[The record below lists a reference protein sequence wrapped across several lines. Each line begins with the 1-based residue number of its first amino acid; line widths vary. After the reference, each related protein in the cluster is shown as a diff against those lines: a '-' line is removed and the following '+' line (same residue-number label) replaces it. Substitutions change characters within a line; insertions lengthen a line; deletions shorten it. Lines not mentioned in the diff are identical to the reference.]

1 MLELKGLSLESADH
15 LISAAVSS
23 FFQHPVPNTL
33 CRPRPCLRDLCQTFL
48 SEARAGKVPD
58 LLRTT
63 FEKGVSHP
71 WHSAPQW
78 LHVIYRKRQ
87 QTFRAG
93 WEMHWPPLVWNGNL
107 QKCQKIALKAHWK
120 ADTGTT
126 EPAPADPFQ
135 WILCC
140 NLQHRSQ

>member
-1 MLELKGLSLESADH
+1 MLELKGLSLGSADH

-71 WHSAPQW
+71 RHSAPQW

-87 QTFRAG
+87 QFQGWMRNALTIPCMEWKLAEASEDCTESTLESIHGNHRAS
-93 WEMHWPPLVWNGNL
+93 P
-107 QKCQKIALKAHWK
+107 
-120 ADTGTT
+120 
-126 EPAPADPFQ
+126 
-135 WILCC
+135 
-140 NLQHRSQ
+140 S